1 MNDNRVRLIRVG
13 SSNEFINSVTGEHF
27 LRIDGCGGT
36 SMIKLEGTVTPP
48 EELAKL
54 AENA

>member
-54 AENA
+54 MENA